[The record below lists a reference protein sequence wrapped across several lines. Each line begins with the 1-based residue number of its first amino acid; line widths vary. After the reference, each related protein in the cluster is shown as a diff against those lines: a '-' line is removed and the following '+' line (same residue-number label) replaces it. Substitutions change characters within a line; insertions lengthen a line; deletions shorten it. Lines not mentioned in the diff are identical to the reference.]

1 MGMVSSGA
9 SSGDKVSNVET
20 PHSLAAGMTLSRYI
34 HTDETLGL
42 T

>member
-1 MGMVSSGA
+1 MGGFSFGA
-9 SSGDKVSNVET
+9 SLGNEVNNVET
-20 PHSLAAGMTLSRYI
+20 PHSLAAGMALSHYI